1 MTSIYKLKRANL
13 VIKPLPIIEK
23 KQPTQILPDPLRCLI
38 VGTSGCGKTT
48 LLYNIMTEESGLSY
62 KHLIVYSKTLEQP
75 FYIEMRKSF
84 KKLADKYGED
94 YASFY
99 EDCEELINV
108 DDCPSDTLV
117 VFDDCVNSKGQNIIK
132 DYFSRGRHKNI
143 SCIYLTQSLTK
154 IDRQLIRNNLNC
166 LFVFRQQKHYAKQI
180 YDQYV
185 GSDFD
190 FDDFMKIC
198 NICWST
204 PFGFLTIYTTVCK
217 KKRKYRKNLSE
228 IFF

>member
-84 KKLADKYGED
+84 KKLAE
-94 YASFY
+94 
-99 EDCEELINV
+99 N
-108 DDCPSDTLV
+108 
-117 VFDDCVNSKGQNIIK
+117 
-132 DYFSRGRHKNI
+132 
-143 SCIYLTQSLTK
+143 
-154 IDRQLIRNNLNC
+154 
-166 LFVFRQQKHYAKQI
+166 
-180 YDQYV
+180 
-185 GSDFD
+185 
-190 FDDFMKIC
+190 
-198 NICWST
+198 
-204 PFGFLTIYTTVCK
+204 
-217 KKRKYRKNLSE
+217 
-228 IFF
+228 